1 MELPESYNANYNTLV
16 LHVCYGVGSV
26 RVLDFCEDSLNHGDH
41 TIVEPDSLVYSY
53 SYSILD
59 EATMT

>member
-26 RVLDFCEDSLNHGDH
+26 RVLDFCEDSLNLGDR
-41 TIVEPDSLVYSY
+41 TIVGTRQFG
-53 SYSILD
+53 I
-59 EATMT
+59 